1 MQPNDREN
9 IFSSEKMILASRFIN
24 PISSKVKKSFISH
37 FLPLESSKTDP
48 RDYRLGAIL
57 NRGTGKIHDIVDPN
71 LNCLENS
78 WIATEFEIKNSKV
91 TTNGDIN
98 NIDKKQYPELYDDI
112 AIIFQEMLPCLK
124 EVQNIE
130 EFEKLNVIVKIQSYE
145 LKNNETYEGE
155 FHQEGLKEEGILM
168 VAIYYFNVSQN
179 LKGGDLELRF
189 PKKEKEGEFEIKRIS
204 IDENDVVIFRNQEC
218 EHRIN
223 KLETMYPK
231 IDQIYERKILT
242 FFIADPKK
250 SKIPNSVNMTLNKE
264 LEKDIIYAKRDQF
277 KKNRFHT
284 NLFKEKEKKLES
296 EENKSETFEIFIS
309 FDKTYS
315 LQVSPAENIGS
326 LKVKIEK
333 ETGVPKSIQNIY
345 FNKNWIRYKFDNEAK
360 LDSLPIAKGCT
371 MRLYRFI
378 IENNGGFQIFVKGL
392 MGEVHTVVINDS
404 DTILTLKK
412 YIEFVTLIPT
422 SQQRLLFA
430 GKQLEESKTLYEYG
444 IMKESTI
451 HLILRLSGD

>member
-145 LKNNETYEGE
+145 LKNDEVYEGE
-155 FHQEGLKEEGILM
+155 FHQEGFQAEGIFM
-168 VAIYYFNVSQN
+168 VAIYYFDVSPN
-179 LKGGDLELRF
+179 LK
-189 PKKEKEGEFEIKRIS
+189 
-204 IDENDVVIFRNQEC
+204 
-218 EHRIN
+218 
-223 KLETMYPK
+223 
-231 IDQIYERKILT
+231 
-242 FFIADPKK
+242 
-250 SKIPNSVNMTLNKE
+250 
-264 LEKDIIYAKRDQF
+264 
-277 KKNRFHT
+277 
-284 NLFKEKEKKLES
+284 
-296 EENKSETFEIFIS
+296 
-309 FDKTYS
+309 
-315 LQVSPAENIGS
+315 
-326 LKVKIEK
+326 
-333 ETGVPKSIQNIY
+333 
-345 FNKNWIRYKFDNEAK
+345 
-360 LDSLPIAKGCT
+360 
-371 MRLYRFI
+371 
-378 IENNGGFQIFVKGL
+378 
-392 MGEVHTVVINDS
+392 
-404 DTILTLKK
+404 
-412 YIEFVTLIPT
+412 
-422 SQQRLLFA
+422 
-430 GKQLEESKTLYEYG
+430 
-444 IMKESTI
+444 
-451 HLILRLSGD
+451 